1 MFWIHYA
8 FAQLFG
14 DQGKFE
20 DGRAHIEHAKS
31 FAVNSTYNLGR
42 AMGMQASIL
51 YEQGRLEEA
60 RSEVLRAIEIYEK
73 LGSGGV

>member
-1 MFWIHYA
+1 M
-8 FAQLFG
+8 
-14 DQGKFE
+14 
-20 DGRAHIEHAKS
+20 
-31 FAVNSTYNLGR
+31 NSAYNLGR